1 MKCIANLNP
10 ISVMTESLLASS
22 SEALF
27 LAPLVT
33 FRDDTIGQ
41 KKKKKIVLS
50 RERRCVYTVLFHIL
64 LTFLNSRP
72 FLNSDLITQQ

>member
-33 FRDDTIGQ
+33 FRDDTIGL
-41 KKKKKIVLS
+41 KKKKIVLS

-64 LTFLNSRP
+64 LTFLKSRP
-72 FLNSDLITQQ
+72 FLNSDPITQQ